1 MLPAVAVAQQ
11 ITTAA
16 STVAISPRQVQ
27 VKVSVGPGGSL
38 LYVNEAGESQPLPES
53 GLWCVPGTAQAFAV
67 QPDEGYVVSSVSFNG
82 QQREGMMR
90 TFSVIPGK
98 DSELNVLFVSEA
110 DAGLTD
116 TTPGWHQTAF
126 GSSYWRDKNGRLAM
140 GKRTIED
147 KTYVFT
153 SGGLMVTGW
162 RNLSEGWFY
171 FGEDG
176 VMRTGWFE
184 AGSSTYHANESG
196 VMSTGWQ
203 LFDDGWAFFRS
214 NGVLVL
220 RGFPA
225 PCEGWCNVN
234 DSWYLFDGSG
244 KMLTGWQAVGGV
256 WYFFGENGKMLT
268 GWQIVN
274 GSWYNLAESGAL
286 RTGWYY
292 HDGWYWLGDDGAM
305 RSGWFMVNGVWYA
318 TRASGQIITDAWAS
332 DGSGYDYYFDESGA
346 WTGARRTHVA

>member
-1 MLPAVAVAQQ
+1 MHRDNSCSFAAQLACASLALACAASALPAVAVAQQ

-27 VKVSVGPGGSL
+27 IKVSVGPGGSL

-162 RNLSEGWFY
+162 RNL
-171 FGEDG
+171 FGS
-176 VMRTGWFE
+176 R
-184 AGSSTYHANESG
+184 
-196 VMSTGWQ
+196 
-203 LFDDGWAFFRS
+203 R
-214 NGVLVL
+214 
-220 RGFPA
+220 A
-225 PCEGWCNVN
+225 PRPTTPT
-234 DSWYLFDGSG
+234 S
-244 KMLTGWQAVGGV
+244 
-256 WYFFGENGKMLT
+256 
-268 GWQIVN
+268 
-274 GSWYNLAESGAL
+274 
-286 RTGWYY
+286 
-292 HDGWYWLGDDGAM
+292 
-305 RSGWFMVNGVWYA
+305 
-318 TRASGQIITDAWAS
+318 RAS
-332 DGSGYDYYFDESGA
+332 
-346 WTGARRTHVA
+346 